1 MKEKIDA
8 LIFCSVVVFMAFVMV
23 WSFVDRQAYY
33 DRHQKPHHVSYH

>member
-8 LIFCSVVVFMAFVMV
+8 LIFCSVVVFMAFVAV

-33 DRHQKPHHVSYH
+33 DRHPRHHHATHH